1 MDNFVILSGCFGGG
15 KSTLLAALRNRDFPT
30 LEEPGRRVV
39 QHQLKM
45 NGQALPWL
53 DLEAFLHE
61 AIELAEDD
69 YESALPRSGPVF
81 FDRSLIDAAS
91 ALRHLGQHKWFE
103 IMRNDFRYCRKVFL
117 APPWP
122 EIYVTDAE
130 RQHGL
135 NAAIEE
141 YDRLLRDFGEL
152 DYDVVILP
160 KVSVEE
166 RTAFILDK
174 LEIR

>member
-1 MDNFVILSGCFGGG
+1 MDNFVILSGCSGGG
-15 KSTLLAALRNRDFPT
+15 KSTLLAALRDRGFPT

-39 QHQLKM
+39 QNQLKM

-61 AIELAEDD
+61 AIKLAKDD
-69 YESALPRSGPVF
+69 YESAASRSGPFF
-81 FDRSLIDAAS
+81 FDRGLIDAAS
-91 ALRHLGQHKWFE
+91 ALRHLGQDKWFE
-103 IMRNDFRYCRKVFL
+103 IVRNDFRYCQKVFL
-117 APPWP
+117 TPPWP

-130 RQHGL
+130 RHHGL

-141 YDRLLRDFGEL
+141 YDRLLRDFSEL
-152 DYDVVILP
+152 GYEVVILP

-166 RTAFILDK
+166 RTAFILDE